1 MIKVRKKINRVHNEL
16 KEKSPPE
23 LHNLRVNNKAKKEIN
38 PEANQGGGVVIL
50 VKRGK
55 LVLIALP
62 S

>member
-16 KEKSPPE
+16 KEKSLPE

-50 VKRGK
+50 VKRGT
-55 LVLIALP
+55 LVLMALP